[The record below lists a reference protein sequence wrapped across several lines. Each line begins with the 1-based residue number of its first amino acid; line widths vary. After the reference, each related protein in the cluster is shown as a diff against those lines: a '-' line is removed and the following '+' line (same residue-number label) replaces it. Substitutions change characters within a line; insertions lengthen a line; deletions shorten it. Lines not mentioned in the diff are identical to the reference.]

1 MNFGFFYCVYYNS
14 RREEKARKGKNVYE
28 SKKRRA
34 IFLKI
39 II

>member
-28 SKKRRA
+28 SKKDA
-34 IFLKI
+34 QFSLK
-39 II
+39 